1 MNEQPRL
8 HTLPVIGPEEVGL
21 AAAGLDRL
29 SAVMQREV
37 DTRHVPG
44 ISMLIARGG
53 KAGYRRDF
61 GALRPGGPPLPGNAI
76 FRIYSMTKPIVTVA
90 LLMLVE
96 EGRLFLADPITKFVP
111 ELTNLKVGVEYDGKL
126 ELVAAKKPITIQD
139 LLRHTSGLTY
149 AFTGNSAVQRR
160 YGEANLFTGDPAN
173 SKQFLSRD
181 LTTAEFIAELAK
193 LPLIAQPGDSWDYGH
208 STDVIGRV
216 IEVVSGQTLGAFLD
230 ERIFEPLGMSDSAFF
245 VPAQK
250 YERLAEPF
258 PADPDGGPPVA
269 LIDMRTAPRFESGG
283 GGLFSTMDDYARFAQ
298 MLFQGGI
305 FGGTRIAQPQDARVD
320 DVRSSRAQCPH
331 RHAFPAAAGT
341 HVRAW
346 IRHPARGRYG
356 TDARHSRRVF
366 LGRRGRHLFLGGA
379 EGRAVRADDGPG
391 AAAARPF
398 PPAIPHAGLRRAGLS
413 LIRKKPAAGR
423 DPGMEA
429 GFPTRSGFYYRAFA
443 LQPRRLR
450 APSQISRNT

>member
-21 AAAGLDRL
+21 TAAGLDRL

-53 KAGYRRDF
+53 RIGYRRDF
-61 GALRPGGPPLPGNAI
+61 GALRPGGPALPGNAI

-111 ELTNLKVGVEYDGKL
+111 ELTNLKVGVESDGKL
-126 ELVAAKKPITIQD
+126 ELVAAKKAITIHD

-149 AFTGNSAVQRR
+149 AFTGSSAVQKR

-173 SKQFLSRD
+173 AKDFLTSD
-181 LTTAEFIAELAK
+181 LTTAEFIIELAK

-216 IEVVSGQTLGAFLD
+216 IEVISGQTLGAFLD
-230 ERIFEPLGMSDSAFF
+230 ERIFKALGMSDTAFS

-269 LIDMRTAPRFESGG
+269 LIEMRTAPRFESGG

-298 MLFQGGI
+298 MLYQGGVFSGARI
-305 FGGTRIAQPQDARVD
+305 VSRKTLEWMTSDHLGPNVRIGTPSLLQPGHTFGLGFAVRREAGMGQTPGTPGEFFWGGV
-320 DVRSSRAQCPH
+320 
-331 RHAFPAAAGT
+331 AGT
-341 HVRAW
+341 YFWVA
-346 IRHPARGRYG
+346 PKEE
-356 TDARHSRRVF
+356 
-366 LGRRGRHLFLGGA
+366 L
-379 EGRAVRADDGPG
+379 
-391 AAAARPF
+391 
-398 PPAIPHAGLRRAGLS
+398 
-413 LIRKKPAAGR
+413 
-423 DPGMEA
+423 
-429 GFPTRSGFYYRAFA
+429 FA
-443 LQPRRLR
+443 LMMVQAPRQRDHFRQLFR
-450 APSQISRNT
+450 TLVYAALV